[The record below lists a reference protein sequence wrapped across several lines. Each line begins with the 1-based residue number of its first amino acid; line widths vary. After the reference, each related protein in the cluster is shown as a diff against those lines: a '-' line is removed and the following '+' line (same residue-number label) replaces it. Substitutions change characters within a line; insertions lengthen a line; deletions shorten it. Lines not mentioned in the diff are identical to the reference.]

1 MPQKTDIL
9 TCTGALTTGHK
20 TKKTNATKLFRPDN
34 WSEEMN
40 VTKTLLATFVAGSS
54 LLGTAAIAE
63 EINLYSYRQP
73 DLLKPL
79 TDAFEAETGIK
90 TNVLF
95 AKKGLVDRLAAEGEN
110 SPADVLLT
118 VDIGRL
124 DAAKQAGVW
133 QAIPASVSAP
143 VPAEFVDP
151 DGAWAALS
159 LRARIFYVS
168 RDRVEDTALT
178 YADLAD
184 EKWKGRVCTRSGQHS
199 YTIGLIASQIAN
211 NGEAATKELLEGIRD
226 NLARKPT
233 GNDRAQ
239 VKAIFSGECDIAIGN
254 TYYMGKMVTN
264 DKEPEQKDWAASVRL
279 VFPGAESNKTH
290 VNISGVALA
299 KHAPNVEG
307 GKKFIQFLLSEKA
320 QSIYA
325 ESNFEYPVVPGVAT
339 SDLVAGWGELKADD
353 ISLASIADKRDEASK
368 LVDEVR
374 FDEGPQN

>member
-1 MPQKTDIL
+1 
-9 TCTGALTTGHK
+9 
-20 TKKTNATKLFRPDN
+20 
-34 WSEEMN
+34 MN
-40 VTKTLLATFVAGSS
+40 LTKTLAATLIAGSAIV
-54 LLGTAAIAE
+54 GTAATAE

-73 DLLKPL
+73 ELLKPL

-95 AKKGLVDRLAAEGEN
+95 AKKGLVDRLVSEGEN

-124 DAAKQAGVW
+124 DAAKQAGIW
-133 QAIPASVSAP
+133 QPIPADVTSR
-143 VPAEFVDP
+143 VPAEFVDT

-159 LRARIFYVS
+159 LRARVFYVS
-168 RDRVEDTALT
+168 KDRVSDTSLS

-184 EKWKGRVCTRSGQHS
+184 PRWKGKVCTRSGQHV
-199 YTIGLIASQIAN
+199 YTIGLVASQVVN
-211 NGEAATKELLEGIRD
+211 NGEEATKTWLEGVRD

-239 VKAIFSGECDIAIGN
+239 VKAIFAGECDISIGN

-264 DKEPEQKDWAASVRL
+264 DAEPEQKDWAASVRL
-279 VFPGAESNKTH
+279 VFPDADSNKTH

-299 KHAPNVEG
+299 KNAPNAEG
-307 GKKFIQFLLSEKA
+307 AKKFISFLLSDKA
-320 QSIYA
+320 QAIYA
-325 ESNFEYPVVPGVAT
+325 ERNFEYPVVPGVEA
-339 SDLVAGWGELKADD
+339 SDLVKGWGELKADD
-353 ISLASIADKRDEASK
+353 ISLTAIADKRDEASK
-368 LVDEVR
+368 LVDEVK

>member
-1 MPQKTDIL
+1 MNLSKSL
-9 TCTGALTTGHK
+9 A
-20 TKKTNATKLFRPDN
+20 ATLI
-34 WSEEMN
+34 
-40 VTKTLLATFVAGSS
+40 AGSS
-54 LLGTAAIAE
+54 FFGAAAVAE
-63 EINLYSYRQP
+63 EINVYSYRQP
-73 DLLKPL
+73 ELLKPL

-90 TNVLF
+90 ANVLF
-95 AKKGLVDRLAAEGEN
+95 AKKGLVDRVASEGEN

-133 QAIPASVSAP
+133 QAIPTDITAR
-143 VPAEFVDP
+143 VPGEFVDP

-168 RDRVEDTALT
+168 KDRVSEEELS

-184 EKWKGRVCTRSGQHS
+184 PKWQGRVCTRSGQHS
-199 YTIGLIASQIAN
+199 YTIGLVASQIAN
-211 NGEAATKELLEGIRD
+211 NGEEATKAWLEGVRD

-239 VKAIFSGECDIAIGN
+239 VKAIFSGECDISIGN

-279 VFPGAESNKTH
+279 VFPDAASNKTH

-299 KHAPNVEG
+299 KHAPNLEG
-307 GKKFIQFLLSEKA
+307 GKKFIEFLLSDKA

-325 ESNFEYPVVPGVAT
+325 ESNFEYPVVPGVEA
-339 SDLVAGWGELKADD
+339 SDLVKGWGELKADD
-353 ISLASIADKRDEASK
+353 LSLAEIADKRDEASK
-368 LVDEVR
+368 LVDEVK

>member
-1 MPQKTDIL
+1 MNLSKSL
-9 TCTGALTTGHK
+9 A
-20 TKKTNATKLFRPDN
+20 ATLI
-34 WSEEMN
+34 
-40 VTKTLLATFVAGSS
+40 AGSS
-54 LLGTAAIAE
+54 FFGAAAVAE
-63 EINLYSYRQP
+63 EINVYSYRQP
-73 DLLKPL
+73 ELLKPL

-95 AKKGLVDRLAAEGEN
+95 AKNGLVDRLGSEGEN

-118 VDIGRL
+118 VDVGRL
-124 DAAKQAGVW
+124 DAMKQAGIW
-133 QAIPASVSAP
+133 QAIPKDITAH

-151 DGAWAALS
+151 EGAWAALS

-168 RDRVEDTALT
+168 KDRVSDEALS

-184 EKWKGRVCTRSGQHS
+184 PKWQGRVCTRSGQHA
-199 YTIGLIASQIAN
+199 YNIGLIAAQIAN
-211 NGEAATKELLEGIRD
+211 DGEEATKTWLEGVRD

-239 VKAIFSGECDIAIGN
+239 VKAIYSGECDISIGN

-279 VFPGAESNKTH
+279 VFPDAASNKTH
-290 VNISGVALA
+290 VNISGVGLA
-299 KHAPNVEG
+299 KHAPNLDG
-307 GKKFIQFLLSEKA
+307 AKKFIQFLLSEIA

-325 ESNFEYPVVPGVAT
+325 ETNFEYPVLPGVEA
-339 SDLVAGWGELKADD
+339 SDLVKGWGELKADAL
-353 ISLASIADKRDEASK
+353 SLAEIADKRDEASK
-368 LVDEVR
+368 LVDEVK

>member
-1 MPQKTDIL
+1 
-9 TCTGALTTGHK
+9 
-20 TKKTNATKLFRPDN
+20 
-34 WSEEMN
+34 MN

>member
-1 MPQKTDIL
+1 
-9 TCTGALTTGHK
+9 
-20 TKKTNATKLFRPDN
+20 
-34 WSEEMN
+34 MN
-40 VTKTLLATFVAGSS
+40 LTKTLAATLIAGSAIV
-54 LLGTAAIAE
+54 GTAATAE

-73 DLLKPL
+73 ELLKPL

-95 AKKGLVDRLAAEGEN
+95 AKNGLVDRLASEGEN

-124 DAAKQAGVW
+124 DAMKQAGIW
-133 QAIPASVSAP
+133 QPIPADVTSH
-143 VPAEFVDP
+143 VPAEYVDV

-159 LRARIFYVS
+159 LRARVFYVS
-168 RDRVEDTALT
+168 KDRVSDTSLS

-184 EKWKGRVCTRSGQHS
+184 PRWKGKVCTRSGQHV
-199 YTIGLIASQIAN
+199 YTIGLVASQVVN
-211 NGEAATKELLEGIRD
+211 NGEEATKTWLEGVRD

-239 VKAIFSGECDIAIGN
+239 VKAIFAGECDISIGN

-264 DKEPEQKDWAASVRL
+264 DAEPEQKDWAASVRL
-279 VFPGAESNKTH
+279 VFPDADSNKTH

-299 KHAPNVEG
+299 KNAPNAEG
-307 GKKFIQFLLSEKA
+307 AKKFIAFLLSDKA
-320 QSIYA
+320 QAIYA
-325 ESNFEYPVVPGVAT
+325 ERNFEYPVVPGVEA
-339 SDLVAGWGELKADD
+339 SDLVKGWGELKADD
-353 ISLASIADKRDEASK
+353 ISLTAIADKRDEASK
-368 LVDEVR
+368 LVDEVK